1 MAGNVDALFQQ
12 GCEFARNNEF
22 EKSIP
27 FFEKAAEQ
35 GHDGAIAS
43 LATIYINGQGVRQ
56 DLDKGLKYLQQG
68 VNNGDVYLINYL
80 GTLYLEGK
88 GVPKD
93 YEQAF
98 TSFAI
103 AAENGYPY
111 ALINL
116 ADCFEQGHG
125 TEIDIDEAVNCYL
138 EVLDGD
144 FDDDV
149 KELANT
155 EIKKYEN
162 HPAVL
167 YHFSQKYVLEEP
179 NQEKYVELLEKS
191 AANGYPPAQYELGKN
206 LEVGIGG
213 FEKDVEKAKEWIEKA
228 AEQGHEGAVYT
239 LQYMTN
245 PNFFDKGKTVVN
257 KTKYRYKGKTL
268 FRKYLALEVIKD
280 FVAQHPEATLES
292 LNETFTVQ
300 NKWGFDFE
308 FIYSYDEVIVKQKEY
323 NYYFDEPIRLGNG
336 DVVAVK
342 ICSDFT
348 IVNGFKD
355 IAVQYGFDIQEVK

>member
-1 MAGNVDALFQQ
+1 MEKNTDALFQK

-22 EKSIP
+22 DKAIP

-35 GHDGAIAS
+35 EHDGAIAS
-43 LATIYINGQGVRQ
+43 LATIYIDGQGVEQ
-56 DLDKGLKYLQQG
+56 DFEKGLKYLQKG

-93 YEQAF
+93 YEQAY

-149 KELANT
+149 KELADI
-155 EIKKYEN
+155 EIKKYKN

-167 YHFSQKYVLEEP
+167 YHFSQNDTFEEP

-191 AANGYPPAQYELGKN
+191 AERGYPPAQYELGKN

-213 FEKDVEKAKEWIEKA
+213 FEKDVDKAKAWIEKA
-228 AEQGHEGAVYT
+228 AELGHEGAIYT
-239 LQYMTN
+239 LQYMSN
-245 PNFFDKGKTVVN
+245 PNFFDKGKTIVN
-257 KTKYRYKGKTL
+257 KTKYRYKGKIL

-280 FVAQHPEATLES
+280 FVAQHPEATLKS
-292 LNETFTVQ
+292 LNHIFTVQ

-308 FIYSYDEVIVKQKEY
+308 FVYSYDEVIVKQKEY
-323 NYYFDEPIRLGNG
+323 NYYFDDPIKLGSG
-336 DVVAVK
+336 EVIAVK
-342 ICSDFT
+342 MCSDFT

-355 IAVQYGFDIQEVK
+355 IAVKYGFDIEEVK